1 MAMPSSETELTKKLL
16 EGDIPA
22 FETVFKKYNRKIFT
36 FAYRYLKNK
45 EDAEGIVQEVF
56 MRLWENLKNLKKD
69 SDLNAWLFTV
79 TFNSIRKRFRK
90 LDTEK
95 KHLET
100 FAGLQ
105 YQADDIS
112 ETEYFDLLEKMTGLI
127 EKLPAQQ
134 RKVIL
139 LRQEKG
145 LTAEEIARELN
156 LSRKTVENH
165 LNRAR
170 AFLKKAMI
178 QEGLLSFLFYWLFI
192 G

>member
-112 ETEYFDLLEKMTGLI
+112 ETEYFDLLEKTTGLI